1 MNRIILSFL
10 LVAFIS
16 IGFADRAIAQCKQQ
30 VVYSC
35 ATNISRAIYLK
46 DFNTKLRKGR
56 GGQASGTKWA
66 VVLNR
71 GTVYRFNLCTQ
82 NGFENDVVLTLYDT
96 RHPEYTKP
104 HAITKKEKDNKFDFY
119 CCKSATYFVSIRF
132 KKGRESKKSC
142 AVGVLSFVKK
152 FDARKNCGQK

>member
-10 LVAFIS
+10 LVAFIG
-16 IGFADRAIAQCKQQ
+16 IGFAEKTNAQCKQQ

-35 ATNISRAIYLK
+35 ATNINKAIYLK

-66 VVLNR
+66 VVLNK
-71 GTVYRFNLCTQ
+71 GTVYRFSLCTQ
-82 NGFENDVVLTLYDT
+82 SGFESDVILTLYDN

-104 HAITKKEKDNKFDFY
+104 HAVTKKQNKNKFDFQ
-119 CCKSATYFVSIRF
+119 CRKSATYYVSIRF

-142 AVGVLSFVKK
+142 AVGILSFVTKL
-152 FDARKNCGQK
+152 